1 MNKSAKIAIY
11 LFVFLVISA
20 VGFHL
25 PIYTDEVAFRLIY
38 GRYLADHVI
47 SGLIPYCEKVFSV
60 SPPLITIPWRVIDSL
75 TTSVLAADPHFFR
88 YFSLALL
95 SVFIFC
101 FIKLLNSMPKLQTW
115 QTKIDLLT
123 PLALGSTML
132 YFYYLRVEI
141 ILCICLILSIFLLI
155 KKQETIY
162 KKSFLLRTVVTFFI
176 IGTAFVYH
184 PISYFMIPVFLLFIY
199 RWSKNKTEFILMM
212 VPVFAVFY
220 FTFIFNQDRVACGQ
234 FFSSEN
240 YLFKSETATLFD
252 YAKQFLFNFIDLE
265 RYFLNII
272 FENHSQYG
280 LTNASAYSD
289 SVLFK
294 SYGFFVY
301 LLSTYT
307 SYAILA
313 LTVYALFVG
322 RKDRSIYW
330 WSLLC
335 VLISLISFLCLTYR
349 KPPYY
354 ILVIFTELT
363 IMLALSIQNLRNT
376 GLIEKIKKA
385 INIYFILFILNSV
398 LILFLYAPQISVWK
412 QIGTDNFRGGSFSH
426 FDFKNTSKKYTDM
439 LAHCN
444 IKQSELEYLVTDDIG
459 ILTFW
464 NQMKFP
470 IMRDFILSPVQEKCL
485 SLKNNLSSHF
495 SNFKLNKFILGC
507 RSLGSPININEKNGI
522 CCGNAKDLQIHLNR
536 FYDKAIDF
544 DKDCKP
550 RI

>member
-1 MNKSAKIAIY
+1 MTKNIKIAIY
-11 LFVFLVISA
+11 FFIFLAISVI
-20 VGFHL
+20 GFHL

-38 GRYLADHVI
+38 GRYLTDHVI

-60 SPPLITIPWRVIDSL
+60 PPPLITIPWRIFDSL
-75 TTSVLAADPHFFR
+75 TTSLLAADPHFFR
-88 YFSLALL
+88 YFSLVLL
-95 SVFIFC
+95 SIFIFC
-101 FIKLLNSMPKLQTW
+101 FIKLLNSLPKLQSW

-123 PLALGSTML
+123 PLALGSTIL

-141 ILCICLILSIFLLI
+141 ILCISLILSVFLLT
-155 KKQETIY
+155 KNQETIH
-162 KKSFLLRTVVTFFI
+162 KKNFLLRTAVTFLVVS
-176 IGTAFVYH
+176 TAFVYH

-199 RWSKNKTEFILMM
+199 RWSKSKAEFFLMLA
-212 VPVFAVFY
+212 PVFTVFY
-220 FTFIFNQDRVACGQ
+220 FTFLFNQDRVSCGQ

-240 YLFKSETATLFD
+240 YLFKSETVTLLD
-252 YAKQFLFNFIDLE
+252 YTKQFLFNFIDLE

-335 VLISLISFLCLTYR
+335 ILISFVSFLCLTHR

-354 ILVIFTELT
+354 VLVIFTELT
-363 IMLALSIQNLRNT
+363 IMLVLSIQNLKNT
-376 GLIEKIKKA
+376 ALIELIKKA
-385 INIYFILFILNSV
+385 INMFFILFILNSV

-426 FDFKNTSKKYTDM
+426 FDFKSTSKKYTDM
-439 LAHCN
+439 LTHCD

-485 SLKNNLSSHF
+485 SLKNNLNSHF
-495 SNFKLNKFILGC
+495 SNFKYNKFILGC
-507 RSLGSPININEKNGI
+507 SSLWVSIDIHEKNGV
-522 CCGNAKDLQIHLNR
+522 CCGNTEDLLKYLDEYHKKTTEL
-536 FYDKAIDF
+536 K
-544 DKDCKP
+544 KCKF
-550 RI
+550 